1 MTDYDPIEGTTDEE
15 LARQARAGSGRSF
28 EELARRY
35 KRRLF
40 VYLRPRVGSDEDAE
54 DLVQETFLKLYRNI
68 GLYDPAFRFSTW
80 LFMSAGRLAIDA
92 YRKNAASRDKLS
104 AESAAD
110 LPDPA
115 PDKDS
120 DPRLSGLW
128 AAARGLGGD
137 RFRVLWL
144 RYGEDLTIEEIAA
157 VLGRTKLAVR
167 ILLHRARTSLM
178 RIAGPSPA
186 RTMAPAKAAD
196 ARGARSG

>member
-1 MTDYDPIEGTTDEE
+1 MTDHDPIEGTTDEE
-15 LARQARAGSGRSF
+15 LACRARAGSGRSF

-68 GLYDPAFRFSTW
+68 GSYDPAFRFSTW
-80 LFMSAGRLAIDA
+80 LYTSAGRLAIDA
-92 YRKNAASRDKLS
+92 YRKNAVSKDKL
-104 AESAAD
+104 AGESAAD
-110 LPDPA
+110 FPDA
-115 PDKDS
+115 AADRDR
-120 DPRLSGLW
+120 DPRLTGLW

-167 ILLHRARTSLM
+167 ILLHRARTRLM
-178 RIAGPSPA
+178 SIAGPSPA
-186 RTMAPAKAAD
+186 RTMAPAKAAA
-196 ARGARSG
+196 ARGERSG

>member
-1 MTDYDPIEGTTDEE
+1 MTDHDRIEGTTDEE
-15 LARQARAGSGRSF
+15 LARRARAGSVRSF

-68 GLYDPAFRFSTW
+68 GSYDPEFRFSTW
-80 LFMSAGRLAIDA
+80 LYTSAGRLAIDA
-92 YRKNAASRDKLS
+92 YRKGVASKDKLAGES
-104 AESAAD
+104 VAE

-115 PDKDS
+115 ADRDR

-178 RIAGPSPA
+178 SVAGPSPA
-186 RTMAPAKAAD
+186 RTIVPAKAAD
-196 ARGARSG
+196 VRGARL